1 MTINNYSPA
10 VVEYIA
16 KGGVIKVC
24 KPQGYIKALT
34 YNYGKTA
41 SSKSFSKWT
50 QAKSTTLKNAGYA
63 KGRM

>member
-1 MTINNYSPA
+1 MNYSK
-10 VVEYIA
+10 EQIEWIA
-16 KGGVIKVC
+16 NGGVVKVG

-63 KGRM
+63 KGRV

>member
-1 MTINNYSPA
+1 MTNYSPA
-10 VVEYIA
+10 VLEYHA
-16 KGGVIKVC
+16 KGGVITVC
-24 KPQGYIKALT
+24 KPQGYIKGLT

-63 KGRM
+63 KGRV

>member
-1 MTINNYSPA
+1 MMNYSK
-10 VVEYIA
+10 EQIEWI
-16 KGGVIKVC
+16 KNGGVITVG
-24 KPQGYIKALT
+24 KPQKKLKQLT

-63 KGRM
+63 KGRV